1 MGLFVFPLMGYG
13 QNLSVK
19 YQNQTLEEVI
29 TDLKQRT
36 DYSFVYQK
44 RILEGKEA
52 VTAEFMNVPLEYI
65 LDRVLLPADLE
76 YEIVEKSVIIRAM
89 DKGTFRQVVS
99 GKVTDEDGLPVPG
112 VNVRVKD
119 TQSGVAT
126 DINGDFSIMVDSG
139 HPFLVFSFMGMLDK
153 EVRVTRDTKSPL
165 AIQMQADVK
174 LMDEVVVTGY
184 QNIKRENATGSY
196 QVLSTRELGNRY
208 TENIVSN
215 LEGRIPGLMSYSN
228 GSKSG
233 EEALTIRGVSSFQAR
248 TNPLVVVDGLPIEGS
263 IETVNPYDIEN
274 ITVLKDASATSIYGA
289 RAANGVIVITTKRAT
304 EEKLS
309 IDVSADW
316 TVSELQTYDNYNWA
330 TPAQVVDL
338 EEMNFEYVK
347 TKPDEL
353 SQIESY
359 WSERPYNLSPIM
371 QLMYGHYIGE
381 VSDSTYNAQMEEWR
395 GNDYRKEW
403 QDVMQ
408 RRQFVQQY
416 NVAFR
421 TRGKYLNSSIV
432 VNYKGNNT
440 GTVNQYDRALTLSY
454 KGDMNLTKFLDVSVG
469 LNLINENTKTHAD
482 MFGYKGMHAFSPYMS
497 MYNPDGSL
505 RHKLVGSADPDEFME
520 CVKVAFDDEKAFGT
534 LQAKYESGNRDKAFL
549 ARYIQALLD
558 AYDPD
563 APRVAK
569 ELFDSLTDEEKVSG
583 EYWFLF
589 SNDQLAA
596 YGSEFFHYLLANHDK
611 FVASLGAEKVD
622 GYMASLY
629 ENKLLLVAMGNDQ
642 EITAES
648 INRMTEEIKALGLAG
663 GKTLLSLADIAG
675 AALSGDQGKVLA
687 TCEREVKNMP
697 GEKFPVILAVIMKD
711 KATPAQIDRW
721 VNVLRAAKDRF
732 ADKEKTGDV
741 DNFINYLK
749 K

>member
-1 MGLFVFPLMGYG
+1 M
-13 QNLSVK
+13 SVK

>member
-1 MGLFVFPLMGYG
+1 MKKTRWSLLIGLLLGLFVFPLMGYG

-99 GKVTDEDGLPVPG
+99 GKVTDEEGLPVPG

-196 QVLSTRELGNRY
+196 QVLSTKELGNRY

-215 LEGRIPGLMSYSN
+215 LEGRIPGLVAYNN
-228 GSKSG
+228 GSSSG

-309 IDVSADW
+309 IDVSAD
-316 TVSELQTYDNYNWA
+316 
-330 TPAQVVDL
+330 
-338 EEMNFEYVK
+338 
-347 TKPDEL
+347 
-353 SQIESY
+353 
-359 WSERPYNLSPIM
+359 
-371 QLMYGHYIGE
+371 
-381 VSDSTYNAQMEEWR
+381 
-395 GNDYRKEW
+395 
-403 QDVMQ
+403 
-408 RRQFVQQY
+408 
-416 NVAFR
+416 
-421 TRGKYLNSSIV
+421 
-432 VNYKGNNT
+432 
-440 GTVNQYDRALTLSY
+440 
-454 KGDMNLTKFLDVSVG
+454 
-469 LNLINENTKTHAD
+469 
-482 MFGYKGMHAFSPYMS
+482 
-497 MYNPDGSL
+497 
-505 RHKLVGSADPDEFME
+505 
-520 CVKVAFDDEKAFGT
+520 
-534 LQAKYESGNRDKAFL
+534 
-549 ARYIQALLD
+549 
-558 AYDPD
+558 
-563 APRVAK
+563 
-569 ELFDSLTDEEKVSG
+569 
-583 EYWFLF
+583 
-589 SNDQLAA
+589 
-596 YGSEFFHYLLANHDK
+596 
-611 FVASLGAEKVD
+611 
-622 GYMASLY
+622 
-629 ENKLLLVAMGNDQ
+629 
-642 EITAES
+642 
-648 INRMTEEIKALGLAG
+648 
-663 GKTLLSLADIAG
+663 
-675 AALSGDQGKVLA
+675 
-687 TCEREVKNMP
+687 
-697 GEKFPVILAVIMKD
+697 
-711 KATPAQIDRW
+711 
-721 VNVLRAAKDRF
+721 
-732 ADKEKTGDV
+732 
-741 DNFINYLK
+741 
-749 K
+749 